1 MHTPA
6 RLILWGVGHVGSA
19 VVRAV
24 QQGTDLA
31 IVGALVA
38 SERKHGKDV
47 GRLAGVASIG
57 VKATTSRDDIL
68 ALAADVVI
76 FAPAASVPADDAK
89 ADVIALLKSGKN
101 VISTAALPW
110 QADARADF
118 LKACQQGQST
128 LHVTGLHPGFMVQR
142 FVLTLARGLSA
153 VDHIRFMEALDVSQ
167 APAGLAGDLNALGFG
182 EPVDAGDVAPAT
194 VALTDLRYSS
204 LIAHVAEALY
214 GAAPSQMHITRECQ
228 RLPAR
233 LDTKLGRRRIRA
245 GSTGV
250 VHITHKGYLG
260 DHHFFTNEECWY
272 LGADNAWHGDSLPYG
287 NFSEALAY
295 TVEMFG
301 GSTRLS
307 SQLEIEAH
315 DGNPFVS
322 LAVQAALDAI
332 RPLRVASPGLLV
344 SDASPRY
351 QNDSRLAD

>member
-19 VVRAV
+19 VLRAV
-24 QQGTDLA
+24 RQRTDLV

-47 GRLAGVASIG
+47 GRLADVSSIG
-57 VKATTSRDDIL
+57 IKATTSREDIL

-76 FAPAASVPADDAK
+76 FAPAASVPADVAK
-89 ADVIALLKSGKN
+89 ADVIALLASGKN

-142 FVLTLARGLSA
+142 LVLTLARGLSA
-153 VDHIRFMEALDVSQ
+153 VDHIRFVEALDVSQ
-167 APAGLAGDLNALGFG
+167 APAGLTGDLDALGFG
-182 EPVDAGDVAPAT
+182 EPVDAGDLAPAT
-194 VALTDLRYSS
+194 AALTDLRYGN
-204 LIAHVAEALY
+204 LITHVAEALY
-214 GAAPSQMHITRECQ
+214 DAAPSQLHITREYR
-228 RLPAR
+228 RLPTR
-233 LDTKLGRRRIRA
+233 QDSKLGRRRIRA

-260 DHHFFTNEECWY
+260 EHHFFTHEACWY

-287 NFSEALAY
+287 NFSEALSY
-295 TVEMFG
+295 TVDMCG

-307 SQLEIEAH
+307 SQLDIEAH
-315 DGNPFVS
+315 DGNAFVS
-322 LAVQAALDAI
+322 LAVQAVLDATAA
-332 RPLRVASPGLLV
+332 VHSAQPGLLV
-344 SDASPRY
+344 SDARPRY

>member
-1 MHTPA
+1 M
-6 RLILWGVGHVGSA
+6 GSA
-19 VVRAV
+19 VTRAV
-24 QQGTDLA
+24 QQGANLA

-47 GRLAGVASIG
+47 GRLAGIASIG
-57 VKATTSRDDIL
+57 VKATTSREDIL

-76 FAPAASVPADDAK
+76 FAPAASVPADVAK
-89 ADVIALLKSGKN
+89 ADVIALLESGKN

-110 QADARADF
+110 QAEARADF
-118 LKACQQGQST
+118 LKACQQGQSS

-153 VDHIRFMEALDVSQ
+153 VDHIRFVEALDVSQ
-167 APAGLAGDLNALGFG
+167 APAGLTGDLNTLGFG

-194 VALTDLRYSS
+194 VALTDLRYGS

-214 GAAPSQMHITRECQ
+214 GAAPSQLHITRECR

-315 DGNPFVS
+315 DGNSFVS
-322 LAVQAALDAI
+322 LAVQAVLDAVAPI
-332 RPLRVASPGLLV
+332 RVASPGLLV

-351 QNDSRLAD
+351 QNDSRLAN